1 VIRNAGSWS
10 RDLKQ
15 RYAIF
20 AGLMAIGL
28 ACAEPAAAQFIPYPS
43 AGDMP
48 PHEVIALVNSAGLK
62 PVGRPVRRGPAY
74 VLQAVNQSGREVRV
88 IVDVRLRRIARVVA
102 VAPARAAEADVPP
115 PPAPYGRPPGD
126 IAGVPESRSPSAR
139 VGGLPPDA
147 DPAEPYGPTGQQSYG
162 QVAAVG
168 STPVVPNRP
177 PVTEPA
183 MREAGP
189 PPLPLPRPRPK
200 FAAAEPDT
208 VVPGAT
214 AAAEATPP
222 VPAKNN
228 VGAAAAAAD
237 LAAKLSKYEPVYE
250 EQE

>member
-1 VIRNAGSWS
+1 
-10 RDLKQ
+10 LKP

-20 AGLMAIGL
+20 AGLVAIGL
-28 ACAEPAAAQFIPYPS
+28 ACAQPAAAQFVPYPV

-48 PHEVIALVNSAGLK
+48 PHEVIALVSSAGLK

-74 VLQAVNQSGREVRV
+74 VLQAINQSGREVRV
-88 IVDVRLRRIARVVA
+88 IVDARLRRIARVVA
-102 VAPARAAEADVPP
+102 VAPTRAAEADVPP

-126 IAGVPESRSPSAR
+126 ITGVVPEGRGPSAR
-139 VGGLPPDA
+139 VSALPPEA
-147 DPAEPYGPTGQQSYG
+147 DTAEPYGPTGQQPYG

-168 STPVVPNRP
+168 ATPVVPSRP
-177 PVTEPA
+177 PVAEPTT
-183 MREAGP
+183 REAGP

-214 AAAEATPP
+214 AAPAETAAP
-222 VPAKNN
+222 VQEKN
-228 VGAAAAAAD
+228 VGAAAAAAE
-237 LAAKLSKYEPVYE
+237 LAAKLAKYEPVYE